1 MGSARKWQRGL
12 LMNSSDPFQTLADRL
27 TRGDLQ
33 GYLAL
38 ALTALLFLIPFLHI
52 PFRPFET
59 AIGLVVLG
67 LIVVFG
73 LRGVR
78 RNRPAATV
86 AAWLSLAVLAMAL
99 FWVFA
104 VAFIEF
110 LPSKKGQHN

>member
-1 MGSARKWQRGL
+1 MT
-12 LMNSSDPFQTLADRL
+12 SSNLFKPLADRL

-52 PFRPFET
+52 PFTSLET

-73 LRGVR
+73 FRGVH
-78 RNRPAATV
+78 RNRSGATV
-86 AAWLSLAVLAMAL
+86 AAWLSLAVLSMAL
-99 FWVFA
+99 FWAFA
-104 VAFIEF
+104 VAWIEF
-110 LPSKKGQHN
+110 MRSHEGRHD